1 MRRGSSSMN
10 PKEPIKST
18 SLNAVDNY
26 HVNDKFSDTHSD
38 DRSID
43 DKSIDDHSIDDHS
56 FADRSIN
63 DNKSIG
69 DHSSKNSENDDISR
83 SLGSSGSIAD
93 TTLTTVDGRHSKSKF
108 NLLKPMKVFE
118 IDYVGTGTYQVS
130 QQNIL
135 QKRSIEPYK
144 NSEALLSSRGTIYKY
159 MYICICVCMFVYIYI
174 YICVYVC
181 IYVHVDLCVCL

>member
-1 MRRGSSSMN
+1 MRRSSSSMN
-10 PKEPIKST
+10 PKMPSKST

-26 HVNDKFSDTHSD
+26 HVNDKFSDSD
-38 DRSID
+38 DRSIG

-69 DHSSKNSENDDISR
+69 DHSSKNSQNDDNSR
-83 SLGSSGSIAD
+83 SLGSGSIAD
-93 TTLTTVDGRHSKSKF
+93 TTLTTVDGRHSQSKF
-108 NLLKPMKVFE
+108 NLLKPIKVFE

-144 NSEALLSSRGTIYKY
+144 NSEALLSSRGMI
-159 MYICICVCMFVYIYI
+159 II
-174 YICVYVC
+174 
-181 IYVHVDLCVCL
+181 D

>member
-1 MRRGSSSMN
+1 MRGSSSSMN
-10 PKEPIKST
+10 PKMPTKST

-26 HVNDKFSDTHSD
+26 HVNDKFSDSD
-38 DRSID
+38 DRSIG

-56 FADRSIN
+56 FADKSIN
-63 DNKSIG
+63 DIG
-69 DHSSKNSENDDISR
+69 DHSSKNSHNDDNSR
-83 SLGSSGSIAD
+83 SLGSGSIAD
-93 TTLTTVDGRHSKSKF
+93 TTLTTVDGRHSQSKF
-108 NLLKPMKVFE
+108 NLLKPIKVFE

-159 MYICICVCMFVYIYI
+159 IYICIYICICVC
-174 YICVYVC
+174 
-181 IYVHVDLCVCL
+181 L